1 MGTCPSAKKVKAL
14 CDEIREMTA
23 RCWTWKEPGAM
34 AVALN
39 QKLRGWKNYFCL
51 GAASKAYRAIDAHV
65 AHRLRQWLCAK
76 HQVPGQ
82 GKTRYS
88 DKYLY
93 ETLNVIRLSKLRRD
107 FS

>member
-1 MGTCPSAKKVKAL
+1 MKAL
-14 CDEIREMTA
+14 CDEIRAMTA
-23 RCWTWKEPGAM
+23 RCWTWKEPDELVG
-34 AVALN
+34 ALN

-51 GAASKAYRAIDAHV
+51 GTASKAYRVIDAHV

-76 HQVPGQ
+76 HQIPGQ
-82 GKTRYS
+82 GKARYP

-93 ETLNVIRLSKLRRD
+93 EMLNVFRLSWLRRD